1 MDDQLKQILSKIRML
16 ALQDGIDNI
25 SVKSICEKLGICE
38 DEFHKHIQDENDL
51 VVKILEFERGSFSNI
66 FDEYDF
72 EGMNAIDILMI
83 VSKEIASR
91 YYDVTPTI
99 SVLLKEKY
107 PGLYQDHFEKRMD
120 FIFMKIQINL
130 QKGISQSMYRD
141 DLSIELVSRLYMS
154 RLIDIHNENIFP
166 SSQFSFATLFE
177 VMFESFVRSVATPE
191 GLNYF
196 EKKMKRL
203 NFTGRKI
210 K

>member
-1 MDDQLKQILSKIRML
+1 MDDQLKQILSKIRLL
-16 ALQDGIDNI
+16 ALEDGIDNI
-25 SVKSICEKLGICE
+25 SIKSICEKLNICE
-38 DEFHKHIQDENDL
+38 DTFYSHIDGETDL
-51 VVKILEFERGSFSNI
+51 VKKILEFERSSFSEI

-83 VSKEIASR
+83 VSKEIAGR

-107 PGLYQDHFEKRMD
+107 PAVYQDHFKKRMD

-130 QKGISQSMYRD
+130 QKGISQGMYRN

-154 RLIDIHNENIFP
+154 RLIDIHNESIFP

-191 GLNYF
+191 GLTYF
-196 EKKMKRL
+196 EKKKKTLRL
-203 NFTGRKI
+203 SKRKI